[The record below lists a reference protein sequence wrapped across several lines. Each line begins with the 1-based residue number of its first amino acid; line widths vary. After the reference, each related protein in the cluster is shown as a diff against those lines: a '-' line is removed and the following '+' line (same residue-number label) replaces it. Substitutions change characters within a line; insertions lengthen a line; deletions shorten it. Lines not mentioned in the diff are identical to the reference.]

1 MANSQVWTIPGKAH
15 SAAKEDQKT
24 RSPMSL
30 VQRLKKLLAIPE
42 RSERSNDDQPYFG
55 M

>member
-15 SAAKEDQKT
+15 SVAKEEQKT
-24 RSPMSL
+24 RNPMSL

-42 RSERSNDDQPYFG
+42 HSERSDDDPPYFG